1 MPNSILYMFDNVN
14 VGTFTVL
21 FYVDME
27 IFQSG
32 FGDAI
37 NYFPAYHFWKM
48 GENFVVISEWTFA
61 DTEGLLSLWEIEA
74 KYFFALCAHFRPGFF
89 YCSFSLS
96 LGKYKKTPMLNEL
109 RLLLYA
115 AEKYNGRNGKLFF
128 YF

>member
-37 NYFPAYHFWKM
+37 NYFPAYHF
-48 GENFVVISEWTFA
+48 
-61 DTEGLLSLWEIEA
+61 
-74 KYFFALCAHFRPGFF
+74 
-89 YCSFSLS
+89 
-96 LGKYKKTPMLNEL
+96 
-109 RLLLYA
+109 
-115 AEKYNGRNGKLFF
+115 
-128 YF
+128 